1 MKDVSI
7 AHNFRIELSNRF
19 KALQDSENIEN
30 KWVSFKI
37 AVTKAAETA
46 TVFRRGSRREMWISA
61 TTWDLIDQRKNIRLQ
76 RDHAKTLTTARTLD
90 ENYRATNRVVKR
102 NCKVDKKNWLESKCQ
117 QAEQAVSRNDSRTLF
132 RIAQNLTGTDTSRS
146 MPIKSKAGK
155 VLSVG

>member
-30 KWVSFKI
+30 RWVSFKI
-37 AVTKAAETA
+37 AVTKAAETVA
-46 TVFRRGSRREMWISA
+46 VFGRGSRREIGISA

-102 NCKVDKKNWLESKCQ
+102 NCKVDKK
-117 QAEQAVSRNDSRTLF
+117 
-132 RIAQNLTGTDTSRS
+132 TG
-146 MPIKSKAGK
+146 
-155 VLSVG
+155 